1 MADNDLRITLTA
13 DATGVVRAVAQAKS
27 ALGGLAPSVQS
38 LARAFSDV
46 TDKASRGFKS
56 LVEAANSLAKAAGAG
71 SDGRADAAKAGG
83 GVTSA
88 ADAGPVQPS
97 AITDGATLGADQPAQ
112 AQQTALAADLAA
124 TKTALDA
131 KVAATKAAVAQMTA
145 AYAQGDAEQDG
156 DRQQEL
162 DRFRSDWARTVDPVV
177 SSFTHGLV
185 QMAEGTRT
193 FGEVLKG
200 LGHQILDDFI
210 NNVVDKKI
218 EAWLWSETV
227 QTSQTA
233 AGAATRSAVENTN
246 FFTRLLALLGV
257 SVGAHSGAEAA
268 KTAATT
274 AGATLRT
281 TISATGA
288 ATAQGV
294 EGAIAGKSIIAD
306 AAKAAAG
313 AYQAIVG
320 IPIVGPI
327 LAPAAAASAFAAVAA
342 FQGLLSAEGGF
353 DVPFGVNPITQLH
366 AREMVLPAHL
376 ADRVR
381 ALSANEPRAG
391 DTTTFNY
398 TAHAYGRDADD
409 LERVL
414 ARHGQRLQRFIQNAA
429 RNNVRLG
436 VRRA

>member
-1 MADNDLRITLTA
+1 MAENDLRITLTA
-13 DATGVVRAVAQAKS
+13 DASGVVQGAAQARS

-38 LARAFSDV
+38 LARSFSDV
-46 TDKASRGFKS
+46 TDKASRGFKG
-56 LVEAANSLAKAAGAG
+56 LADAAGGLAKAA
-71 SDGRADAAKAGG
+71 
-83 GVTSA
+83 A
-88 ADAGPVQPS
+88 ADAGSPRS
-97 AITDGATLGADQPAQ
+97 SLSGAAPGADQQ
-112 AQQTALAADLAA
+112 AQTQRSALAADLAA

-131 KVAATKAAVAQMTA
+131 KVAATKDAVARITA
-145 AYAQGDAEQDG
+145 AYAQGDAQQDG
-156 DRQQEL
+156 DREQEL
-162 DRFRSDWARTVDPVV
+162 ERFRSDWQRTVEPLV
-177 SSFTHGLV
+177 SGFTHGLV

-200 LGHQILDDFI
+200 LGHQLLNDFI

-218 EAWLWSETV
+218 EAWLWAETI
-227 QTSQTA
+227 QTGQTA

-257 SVGAHSGAEAA
+257 SVGAHTGAEAA

-274 AGATLRT
+274 AGAAART
-281 TISATGA
+281 TVSATGA

-294 EGAIAGKSIIAD
+294 EAAVAGKSIIAN

-313 AYQAIVG
+313 AFQAIVG

-366 AREMVLPAHL
+366 TREMVLPAHL

-381 ALSANEPRAG
+381 SLTANDNRAG
-391 DTTTFNY
+391 DTHTTFNY

-414 ARHGQRLQRFIQNAA
+414 ARHGHRLQRYIQNAA